1 MYYSTAYNN
10 THFSDDPSRVA
21 CPDFADHIPANPS
34 TGQLCEILECDI
46 IFWEAFSADGITQVY
61 DFPNGRFQEAAN
73 RACEGDFQRDINDAI
88 AAQDFEGLGRLVSH
102 HMLNYAEKIHEIR
115 S

>member
-1 MYYSTAYNN
+1 MYTSNAYDNK
-10 THFSDDPSRVA
+10 FYADDPGRVA
-21 CPDFADHIPANPS
+21 CPDFAEYIPQAS
-34 TGQLCEILECDI
+34 TGELCEILECDI
-46 IFWEAFSADGITQVY
+46 IFWEAFSADGITQEIMSHSR
-61 DFPNGRFQEAAN
+61 RFQEAAN

-102 HMLNYAEKIHEIR
+102 HMLNYAEKIHDIR